1 LRFKTQIF
9 CLPFAGGGVLSYQKF
24 VAAAGAM
31 ELEFIPLTT
40 PGKDQRL
47 AETLLTDMH
56 QLADQYAQQLMDSKE
71 TGYILYGH
79 SMGAL
84 MANLV
89 VQKLSERKAHLPKH
103 VVVSSYPAPKHH
115 HDRGRGQMDDIAFIK
130 HMKQL
135 DGLPPRLL
143 NEPSLMRVFLPI
155 LRADITAIDNYRYEA
170 SVKHDLPLTV
180 LFGSKEVQLQRVI
193 LDWQQ
198 ECTQR
203 ITVQRM
209 EGGHFF
215 IFEQLEKMMALFSE
229 LS

>member
-1 LRFKTQIF
+1 M
-9 CLPFAGGGVLSYQKF
+9 LSYQKF
-24 VAAAGAM
+24 VAAAPD

-47 AETLLTDMH
+47 SETLLTDMH
-56 QLADQYAQQLMDSKE
+56 ELADQYAQQLIDSE
-71 TGYILYGH
+71 ESEYILYGH

-84 MANLV
+84 KANLV
-89 VQKLSERKAHLPKH
+89 VQKLVAQNAILPKH

-115 HDRGRGQMDDIAFIK
+115 HDRGRGQMDDIDFIK
-130 HMKQL
+130 HMKKL

-143 NEPSLMRVFLPI
+143 AEPSLMKVFLPI
-155 LRADITAIDNYRYEA
+155 LRADITAIDNYRYE
-170 SVKHDLPLTV
+170 SSEPYNVPLTV
-180 LFGSKEVQLQRVI
+180 LFGSKEEQLQRVI

-198 ECTQR
+198 ECSQR

-215 IFEQLEKMMALFSE
+215 IFEQLEKMMELFGALINQAAD
-229 LS
+229 

>member
-1 LRFKTQIF
+1 M
-9 CLPFAGGGVLSYQKF
+9 LSYQKF
-24 VAAAGAM
+24 GAVAPD
-31 ELEFIPLTT
+31 ELEFVPLTT

-47 AETLLTDMH
+47 SETLLTDVH
-56 QLADQYAQQLMDSKE
+56 QLAEQYAQQLIDSE
-71 TGYILYGH
+71 DSDYILYGH

-89 VQKLSERKAHLPKH
+89 VQNLSEQNATLPKH
-103 VVVSSYPAPKHH
+103 VVVSSYPAPRHH

-155 LRADITAIDNYRYEA
+155 LRADITAIDNYRYEPTD
-170 SVKHDLPLTV
+170 KFDTPLTV
-180 LFGSKEVQLQRVI
+180 LFGSKEEQLQRVI

-198 ECTQR
+198 ECAQR

-215 IFEQLEKMMALFSE
+215 IFEDPGKMMEVFSR
-229 LS
+229 LV

>member
-1 LRFKTQIF
+1 M
-9 CLPFAGGGVLSYQKF
+9 LSYQKF
-24 VAAAGAM
+24 VAAASD

-47 AETLLTDMH
+47 SETLLTDMY
-56 QLADQYAQQLMDSKE
+56 QLAEQYAQQLIDSKE
-71 TGYILYGH
+71 AGYILYGH

-84 MANLV
+84 TANLV
-89 VQKLSERKAHLPKH
+89 VQKLVEKNAVLPKH

-155 LRADITAIDNYRYEA
+155 LRADITAIDNYRYESA
-170 SVKHDLPLTV
+170 DKYDVPLTV
-180 LFGSKEVQLQRVI
+180 LFGSKEEQLQRVI

-198 ECTQR
+198 ECAQR

-215 IFEQLEKMMALFSE
+215 IFEQLEKMMVLFQR
-229 LS
+229 LSLKA

>member
-1 LRFKTQIF
+1 
-9 CLPFAGGGVLSYQKF
+9 VLSYQKF
-24 VAAAGAM
+24 GAVAPD
-31 ELEFIPLTT
+31 ELEFVPLTT
-40 PGKDQRL
+40 PGKDQRMS
-47 AETLLTDMH
+47 ETLLTDMH
-56 QLADQYAQQLMDSKE
+56 QLAEQYAQQLIDSE
-71 TGYILYGH
+71 DSDYILYGH

-89 VQKLSERKAHLPKH
+89 VQNLSERKAPLPKH

-115 HDRGRGQMDDIAFIK
+115 HDRGRGQMDDLAFIK

-155 LRADITAIDNYRYEA
+155 LRADITAIDNYRYEPTNKFDA
-170 SVKHDLPLTV
+170 PLTV
-180 LFGSKEVQLQRVI
+180 LFGSKEEQLQRVI

-198 ECTQR
+198 ECAQR

-209 EGGHFF
+209 AGGHFF
-215 IFEQLEKMMALFSE
+215 IFEDLGKMMALFSE
-229 LS
+229 LVA